1 MVQNQA
7 KLMYYYTQTKINDQK
22 LKKFIYQRS
31 IQIKISIPYKQKR
44 KIKNSR
50 IRNLNAFVDNLQT
63 IYDVYESLEDYSLT

>member
-1 MVQNQA
+1 
-7 KLMYYYTQTKINDQK
+7 MYYYTQTKINDQK

>member
-1 MVQNQA
+1 
-7 KLMYYYTQTKINDQK
+7 MYYYTQTKINDQK
-22 LKKFIYQRS
+22 LKKFIYKRS

-63 IYDVYESLEDYSLT
+63 IYDVYESLED

>member
-22 LKKFIYQRS
+22 LKKFIYKRS

-63 IYDVYESLEDYSLT
+63 IYDVYESLED